1 MQTTTTKLEES
12 RTRLVQQGTLFV
24 QQTSTAAS
32 TFFEKTKKAGEKFAN
47 DTRKAGDLLVLT
59 ATNASKS
66 FATGLS
72 AEGRMWLA
80 SIETQAKLPSLPRD
94 LSAKD
99 LPSAHAVEREVLV
112 RIEKALDVVAHR
124 LNDRLKLLDTLTG
137 PQLPA
142 TTATSTTAATSK
154 APTKS
159 AATKAPAAAAKSTG
173 EPISGYDELSAK
185 DVVAKLERLSDEK
198 TAAVIAYENANK
210 KRATVIRAAEQR
222 LAEA

>member
-12 RTRLVQQGTLFV
+12 RARLVQQGTLFV
-24 QQTSTAAS
+24 QQTSTAA
-32 TFFEKTKKAGEKFAN
+32 TNFFEMTKKAGEKFAN
-47 DTRKAGDLLVLT
+47 DTRKAGDQLVSS
-59 ATNASKS
+59 ATTASKA
-66 FATGLS
+66 FTTGLS
-72 AEGRMWLA
+72 AEARMWLA
-80 SIETQAKLPSLPRD
+80 SIETETKLPALPRD
-94 LSAKD
+94 LSSKD
-99 LPSAHAVEREVLV
+99 IPSAHDIERQVLV

-124 LNDRLKLLDTLTG
+124 LNDRLKFLDTLTG

-142 TTATSTTAATSK
+142 TVASTKPTVKPPAKSTA
-154 APTKS
+154 
-159 AATKAPAAAAKSTG
+159 AATKPVAETKAAG

-185 DVVAKLERLSDEK
+185 DIVAKLERLSDEK